1 MSQAPTDPVSV
12 VRGVYDAFARG
23 DIAGFFA
30 LLAPDIVW
38 QEAAGHPY
46 GGVYVGHEAI
56 TRNVL
61 ARIGADWDDFS
72 APAERFIAEGDTV
85 VTLGS
90 YRGTCKATGKAL
102 VSPFA
107 IVWTVRGGKVRAL
120 HQHTDTELFH
130 RAMR

>member
-1 MSQAPTDPVSV
+1 MNASKTDPIEV

-38 QEAAGHPY
+38 HEAAGHPY

-56 TRNVL
+56 MQNVL
-61 ARIGADWDDFS
+61 ARIGADWDGFS
-72 APAERFIAEGDTV
+72 APAEEFIAQDDTV

-90 YRGTCKATGKAL
+90 YRGTCKATGKSL
-102 VSPFA
+102 VAPFA
-107 IVWTVRGGKVRAL
+107 IVWKVREGKVRAL
-120 HQHTDTELFH
+120 HQHTDTALFQAAV
-130 RAMR
+130 R